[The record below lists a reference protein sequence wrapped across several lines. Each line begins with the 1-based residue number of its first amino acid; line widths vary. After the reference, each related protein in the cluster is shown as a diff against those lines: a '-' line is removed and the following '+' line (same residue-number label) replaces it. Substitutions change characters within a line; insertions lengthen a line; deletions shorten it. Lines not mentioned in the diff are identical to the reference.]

1 MALATQFV
9 GPVQSEHRGLYC
21 SRRQQEVLL
30 EGLKYKALSFLHSLS
45 DFLSSYFHLLFDTWF
60 PWVKDTGH
68 MQRAPRA
75 AAHLLLCPIPPA
87 HLLPC
92 VLCLSPRWAVEQGIS
107 PSHSLTN
114 LSLTLPSPASPR
126 TEVSLSA
133 GRRPSRAC
141 KVPHK
146 PSLQVLST
154 ASWSHHI
161 PFSEH
166 RFKDKIVEF
175 L

>member
-1 MALATQFV
+1 LSVHACWMLERPSMALATQFV

-60 PWVKDTGH
+60 PWVEDTGH

-87 HLLPC
+87 HLRPC

-114 LSLTLPSPASPR
+114 LSLTLPSPSLTKDRGQPQCRKEAKQGLQGSP
-126 TEVSLSA
+126 
-133 GRRPSRAC
+133 
-141 KVPHK
+141 
-146 PSLQVLST
+146 
-154 ASWSHHI
+154 
-161 PFSEH
+161 
-166 RFKDKIVEF
+166 
-175 L
+175 